1 MVSERIFKTEEFLGD
16 DMYNASIIDNVNAGK
31 NVKFIR

>member
-1 MVSERIFKTEEFLGD
+1 LGD

-31 NVKFIR
+31 NVKFIW